1 MGDVF
6 LIFGINWVMLRTVAT
21 LLFCWR
27 NWFGKHGS
35 VIWNMVLGCLMWIVR
50 KEWNGHLFEDN
61 VISSDQLKSVFQH
74 TLWAWCWDFS
84 DCSSI
89 FEFLASLRLAL

>member
-6 LIFGINWVMLRTVAT
+6 LIFRINWVMPGTVAA

-35 VIWNMVLGCLMWIVR
+35 VKWNVVLGR
-50 KEWNGHLFEDN
+50 FN
-61 VISSDQLKSVFQH
+61 V
-74 TLWAWCWDFS
+74 
-84 DCSSI
+84 DCVEGVEGSPV
-89 FEFLASLRLAL
+89 

>member
-6 LIFGINWVMLRTVAT
+6 LIFGINWVMSGTVVA

-35 VIWNMVLGCLMWIVR
+35 VKWNMVLGCLMWIMW
-50 KEWNGHLFEDN
+50 KEWKGHLFEEN
-61 VISSDQLKSVFQH
+61 VISLDQSNPCFN
-74 TLWAWCWDFS
+74 TLFVHDVGIFLIVHLFL
-84 DCSSI
+84 SS
-89 FEFLASLRLAL
+89 